1 MSVWVRGQELERLAA
16 AAGLPTDTTRLVL
29 EALDRTGYVVAVR
42 RELEAVATAAQQ
54 ALRLQMEAPRPG
66 SRDLRPYGECPGC
79 GRDRRHVSR
88 CCPDCSCGP
97 ELDRLRR

>member
-16 AAGLPTDTTRLVL
+16 AAHVQPETARAVL

-42 RELEAVATAAQQ
+42 REHEAVATAAQA
-54 ALRLQMEAPRPG
+54 ALRLQMETPQPG